1 MVKYYISAS
10 QIIII
15 ITITIAIAIAII
27 IIIVIII
34 IITIPFVN
42 PHVQKAHPL
51 QIKDFGPWPVT
62 LAEGIRC
69 HHILPQCQPSHTLAK
84 SCELRA
90 HRRVTVS

>member
-1 MVKYYISAS
+1 MVKYHISAS

-15 ITITIAIAIAII
+15 ITIPIAIAIAII

-34 IITIPFVN
+34 FTIPFVN

-90 HRRVTVS
+90 HRRVMVS